1 MHNVHLFFNLCDR
14 QGDEFLRLAI
24 NGVHNDL
31 TSRNEAFECLALSF
45 IGSGAL
51 WGGIRDGVLR
61 VAYPTWRI
69 GMMERAAAHGTRKAD
84 QLPLVSVVSLQWA
97 ARRWQRPWFP
107 TSSSSW

>member
-51 WGGIRDGVLR
+51 WGGDKG
-61 VAYPTWRI
+61 WRI
-69 GMMERAAAHGTRKAD
+69 ASRIPYMAHRDDGESCRAWHAQG
-84 QLPLVSVVSLQWA
+84 
-97 ARRWQRPWFP
+97 
-107 TSSSSW
+107 